1 MKRLHL
7 KRAMMS
13 LLVTGILLTGFA
25 STTMARER
33 CRTRDPRQQPVYFND
48 RDGDRYDD
56 RNDNSYNRDD
66 EWNDRHRQNR
76 RNVRNGLP
84 WRRDRE
90 DTTGKAVGRTAL
102 GAGIGAAAGA
112 LIGGGKGAVI
122 GAAAGA
128 AGGYIYHRGKV
139 NTERRQRRWPW

>member
-76 RNVRNGLP
+76 RRLP
-84 WRRDRE
+84 RRR
-90 DTTGKAVGRTAL
+90 GARAGSGRL
-102 GAGIGAAAGA
+102 QGAGREGSGGAGRRRCGAGS
-112 LIGGGKGAVI
+112 V
-122 GAAAGA
+122 
-128 AGGYIYHRGKV
+128 
-139 NTERRQRRWPW
+139 E